1 MYHYCL
7 ISNMQRITVV
17 LNNGLQF
24 EIDISLTDSSSVL
37 KHFFY
42 KSALLLKFND
52 LCVNVICIHF
62 YFFSFKTLNFD
73 KSILQH

>member
-37 KHFFY
+37 KHFY

-62 YFFSFKTLNFD
+62 FFFLLK
-73 KSILQH
+73 H